1 RRCAPFLHFILHQH
15 RVARAA
21 HGDRRW
27 SAHLDHAP
35 RPAGRIFPGVSHAGR
50 GVLSLLEFRR
60 HRVDHA
66 LPAHLF
72 GGEGRM
78 RREIRRL
85 VLVWLLL
92 LALGAVEV
100 AASRLSL
107 PRGLRPLI
115 MLPGI
120 LMVGVV
126 AVGFMDVRR
135 GPALVRAFAAAGVLW
150 LLIL

>member
-1 RRCAPFLHFILHQH
+1 
-15 RVARAA
+15 
-21 HGDRRW
+21 
-27 SAHLDHAP
+27 
-35 RPAGRIFPGVSHAGR
+35 
-50 GVLSLLEFRR
+50 
-60 HRVDHA
+60 
-66 LPAHLF
+66 
-72 GGEGRM
+72 M

-150 LLIL
+150 LLILLGLGSADPLTRTQYPVPNAQVK